1 MLVFTAKKR
10 KKNKII
16 NKTLE
21 ELVPQNHL
29 VRKLENCIDFRFIE
43 KEVKPL
49 YSPIGAPSIPP
60 VVLFKIAFIN
70 IIFNIHS
77 MRKTA
82 EECQINVAYRQDK
95 RMKSNYKIFL

>member
-1 MLVFTAKKR
+1 MIMSRIGKR
-10 KKNKII
+10 KNKII

-43 KEVKPL
+43 EEVKHL

-60 VVLFKIAFIN
+60 VVLFK
-70 IIFNIHS
+70 
-77 MRKTA
+77 
-82 EECQINVAYRQDK
+82 CVY
-95 RMKSNYKIFL
+95 